1 MKNDVNQR
9 TIVSKNC
16 TFIDEKGR
24 LVQRDLVI
32 KGSQVYGA
40 PNYDYSDQSVMDRM
54 NRSRE
59 ERRKRSSSRDKNKLS
74 RKLSREGS
82 DSEYNNDNSS
92 YASSTFYENSS
103 YNRSNAYN
111 SGANPLR

>member
-1 MKNDVNQR
+1 MRNDIIQPR

-40 PNYDYSDQSVMDRM
+40 PQYDYSDQSIMERM
-54 NRSRE
+54 NRSR
-59 ERRKRSSSRDKNKLS
+59 
-74 RKLSREGS
+74 
-82 DSEYNNDNSS
+82 
-92 YASSTFYENSS
+92 
-103 YNRSNAYN
+103 
-111 SGANPLR
+111 